1 MCLGCQV
8 IKGVMHEIHTN
19 NSLLTHLFT
28 QSSPVSSMDM
38 SFLNA
43 ARTRRI
49 ALTAAAIG
57 AFSVASPALA
67 SADPIDDA
75 LRAIPSGQISCAQAE
90 RYWTSEADYNSKV
103 AQANALALFDRRGP
117 QIKAALARVDEAA
130 NRCGLKGGAANTG
143 GNAGGNTGGNN
154 NTGGNTGGGNTG
166 GGNNAPA
173 PAPAA
178 PAPAPALN
186 LVAPGTPSFTIEIPG
201 FGLVALPDL
210 YQIVVQFLGQFGI
223 RI

>member
-1 MCLGCQV
+1 
-8 IKGVMHEIHTN
+8 
-19 NSLLTHLFT
+19 
-28 QSSPVSSMDM
+28 MDM
-38 SFLNA
+38 SFLNTV
-43 ARTRRI
+43 RTRRI
-49 ALTAAAIG
+49 AVTAAAIG
-57 AFSVASPALA
+57 AFSLATPAAA
-67 SADPIDDA
+67 SADAIDDV
-75 LRAIPSGQISCAQAE
+75 LNAIPSGQISCAQAE
-90 RYWTSEADYNSKV
+90 RYWTTEADYNSKV
-103 AQANALALFDRRGP
+103 SQANTLALFDSRGP

-143 GNAGGNTGGNN
+143 GNAGGNT
-154 NTGGNTGGGNTG
+154 GGNTG

-210 YQIVVQFLGQFGI
+210 YKIVVQFLGQFGI